1 MCLEIERDDRARQEI
16 ALLKDDTENA
26 HKQIPDFLPKIFW
39 ILSSF
44 SFIFFIYL
52 IENSKMS
59 QKNIFFFNFYRNFR
73 LQICPVNHTQFYS
86 CYWNHQR
93 LLKTFIWYEKF
104 FFFMTMSWKNLLE
117 PSEIVVFGFKMS
129 YIRHKNGS
137 LRTAPISKLEFFFQ
151 DIVWQFNKLPGTS
164 HFLKKNH

>member
-26 HKQIPDFLPKIFW
+26 HKQISDFLPKIFW

-93 LLKTFIWYEKF
+93 LLKMFIWYEKF
-104 FFFMTMSWKNLLE
+104 LFSWLCPEKSLLE
-117 PSEIVVFGFKMS
+117 PSEVAVFSFKMS
-129 YIRHKNGS
+129 YIGHKNGP
-137 LRTAPISKLEFFFQ
+137 LRTILIWKLEFFFQ
-151 DIVWQFNKLPGTS
+151 DIVRQFKKLPETS
-164 HFLKKNH
+164 HLKKNH